1 MYNIKI
7 VTDMVELKKKKKDLE
22 RTQGCNLSSVFSVM
36 NTVSYYTQ
44 ENMVTSF
51 ISVKV

>member
-36 NTVSYYTQ
+36 NTVILYTRKFG
-44 ENMVTSF
+44 NV
-51 ISVKV
+51 IHLC